1 MSGTVIQLLWF
12 LIYAVI
18 LCGVVWLVIY
28 GLKEVAGVPIP
39 GRLEKGV
46 WFIVLVLILIWFLT
60 ALVGGA
66 SIPHM
71 RFGALLTTYL

>member
-18 LCGVVWLVIY
+18 LCGVVWLVLY

-39 GRLEKGV
+39 PRLEKGV

-71 RFGALLTTYL
+71 RFG